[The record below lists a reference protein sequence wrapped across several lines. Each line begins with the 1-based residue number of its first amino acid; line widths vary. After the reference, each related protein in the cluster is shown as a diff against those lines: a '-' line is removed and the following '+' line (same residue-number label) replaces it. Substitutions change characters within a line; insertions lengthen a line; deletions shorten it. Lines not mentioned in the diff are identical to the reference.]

1 MITKARHF
9 DASLLASLDQCHG
22 AIYFNF
28 IIVDNDGTHSG
39 HSMISTFLALWGC
52 DAAALNA
59 LNSAWPSVTW
69 QAM

>member
-1 MITKARHF
+1 
-9 DASLLASLDQCHG
+9 LDQCHG

-28 IIVDNDGTHSG
+28 IVVDNDGTHSG